1 MPRSWMACR
10 SRACAHW
17 EAQQIDLGWGWP
29 PLRVAALPIGLCFNS
44 KRRTAPSTPY
54 HTHLLRGTRS
64 RPPDRSGF
72 RDQVTRARHVGRA
85 GADLQRA
92 AEAQGGGPAAFRAGR
107 RRGRGV
113 RGPRSKEGG
122 CFCLPRLTSARSL
135 PPTMAAM
142 ERPPPPSPLLLPPSP
157 DCCAVPATDNGSNG
171 VPPPSPSLL
180 PLPASH
186 LTAARSLL
194 PTMAA
199 MERSPGSLR
208 APGAGWVTSAPKI
221 MKWSMLP
228 SCAGGCGGG

>member
-1 MPRSWMACR
+1 MACR
-10 SRACAHW
+10 SQACAHW
-17 EAQQIDLGWGWP
+17 EAQADRLGVG
-29 PLRVAALPIGLCFNS
+29 LASSSSSSTANRLVLQFEEEDSPIHAIPHTS
-44 KRRTAPSTPY
+44 SARYSVTAPRSIWIPRPSNASSACWARGSGPSEGSRGSGWWTCRVPCWTP
-54 HTHLLRGTRS
+54 
-64 RPPDRSGF
+64 
-72 RDQVTRARHVGRA
+72 Q
-85 GADLQRA
+85 
-92 AEAQGGGPAAFRAGR
+92 
-107 RRGRGV
+107 GRGV